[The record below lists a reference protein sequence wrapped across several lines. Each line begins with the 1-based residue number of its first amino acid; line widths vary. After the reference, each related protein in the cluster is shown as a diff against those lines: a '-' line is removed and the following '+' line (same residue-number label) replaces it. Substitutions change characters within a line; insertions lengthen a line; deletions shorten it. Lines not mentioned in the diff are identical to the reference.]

1 LSYGCQ
7 QFHTQYCKGRCPETS
22 QASAGSEW
30 RGAGK
35 LGNAD
40 FQASELSGAK
50 FMRCSLNDVQFSQA
64 QLADADLRTSTI
76 ERIHVGIAELA
87 GVIVDPFQ
95 ASYLASLM
103 GLVIKHED
111 EP

>member
-1 LSYGCQ
+1 
-7 QFHTQYCKGRCPETS
+7 
-22 QASAGSEW
+22 
-30 RGAGK
+30 
-35 LGNAD
+35 
-40 FQASELSGAK
+40 
-50 FMRCSLNDVQFSQA
+50 MRCSLTDVQFSQA
-64 QLADADLRTSTI
+64 QLAGADLRTSTI